1 MTLKVNDDNIR
12 IGKAA
17 SQCLISLLRADG
29 VKITASMLSVG
40 FLQKLKDFFISTVFK
55 LPNRD
60 SYLTLEDVHELIEG
74 LRKKP
79 N

>member
-1 MTLKVNDDNIR
+1 MTLKVNDDNIQ
-12 IGKAA
+12 IGKAV

-29 VKITASMLSVG
+29 VKITASMFSVG
-40 FLQKLKDFFISTVFK
+40 FLHKLKDFFISTVFK

-60 SYLTLEDVHELIEG
+60 SYLTLENVHELIEG

-79 N
+79 K